1 MEDASNQ
8 PYMGDLAK
16 TDTIYKLIQ
25 TPKEQRNE
33 LWIDMFLENLAGAS
47 FRCGDPQVITGPDGY
62 PYFQLFLP
70 EPGVEFQCF
79 VIDHMTD
86 AFLLENGLGVVVNP
100 SGAGADWVLTYG
112 DILNLKLNQTFYT
125 ADGHSFSTQKE
136 SEVLQEEE
144 QVMVAQPSE
153 QILPGY
159 TRAILREYLKANGIE
174 NPKVVLMMK
183 NRDGKVSQDIVF
195 NITLDN
201 FKTDQDHQGFMG
213 SLQWFLPQHYS
224 YAGMDEQVLKGAFID
239 L

>member
-25 TPKEQRNE
+25 MPKEQRNE
-33 LWIDMFLENLAGAS
+33 LWVDMFLENLSGAS
-47 FRCGDPQVITGPDGY
+47 FRCGDPQVISGPDGY

-86 AFLLENGLGVVVNP
+86 TFLLENGLGVVINP
-100 SGAGADWVLTYG
+100 SGTGADWVLTYG
-112 DILNLKLNQTFYT
+112 DILNLKLNQAFYT
-125 ADGHSFSTQKE
+125 TDGHSFSTQQE
-136 SEVLQEEE
+136 TEVLQEEE

-159 TRAILREYLKANGIE
+159 TRNILREYLKANGIE

-195 NITLDN
+195 NITRDN
-201 FKTDQDHQGFMG
+201 FTTDEDHRALMG
-213 SLQWFLPQHYS
+213 SLQWFMPQHYS